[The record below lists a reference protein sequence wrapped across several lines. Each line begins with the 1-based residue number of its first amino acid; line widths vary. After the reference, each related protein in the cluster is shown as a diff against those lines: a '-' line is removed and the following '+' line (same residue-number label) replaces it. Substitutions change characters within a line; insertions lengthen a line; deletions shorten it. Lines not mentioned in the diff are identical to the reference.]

1 MTVGISVLDRVAG
14 AKIVLAIGCETG
26 AMVVNLYGEVN
37 IDGVDFIVILD
48 VGTG

>member
-14 AKIVLAIGCETG
+14 AKIVLALGFETG
-26 AMVVNLYGEVN
+26 AMVVNLDADVDIN
-37 IDGVDFIVILD
+37 GVDFIVVSD